1 MARLAPG
8 SRGGAIEKMSQ
19 LELLR
24 LAGGAVRAHRLRSAL
39 TMLGISIGI
48 ASVILLTSIGEGTR
62 RYVMAELLQFG
73 TDVIF
78 IRPGRIT
85 TTGPPDF
92 LSTVRKLSV
101 EDAEALRRV
110 AGVLRC
116 VPLLVG
122 NARVEARGR
131 GRSVFVIGAT
141 ADAPQAWKVSVGLG
155 RFLPASD
162 PRRGGPITVL
172 GPRTKQELF
181 GDANALGEHVRIG
194 GQRFLVVGVMA
205 PKGTLLGLDID
216 DRAYI
221 PVATAQQLFNLE
233 ELTEIHVQFAT
244 SAGVTSVSDG
254 IRKALMARHRGEED
268 FTLISQTDMLAV
280 FDRVLGIV
288 SVGVT
293 AIGGISLV
301 VGAIGIL
308 TMMWISVN
316 ERTAEI
322 GVARALGATP
332 DQVLRLFLL
341 EASLLSLTGGALGV
355 AAGMGLARGLQL
367 ALPGLPVH
375 TRPGFVAASIAM
387 SLLVGLL
394 SGVLP
399 ARRAAALDPVE
410 ALRAE

>member
-1 MARLAPG
+1 
-8 SRGGAIEKMSQ
+8 MSQ

-24 LAGGAVRAHRLRSAL
+24 LAGSAVVAHRLRSAL
-39 TMLGISIGI
+39 TMLGILIGI

-78 IRPGRIT
+78 IRAGRIT
-85 TTGPPDF
+85 TTGPPTAI

-101 EDAEALRRV
+101 EDAESLRRV
-110 AGVLRC
+110 AGVERTIP
-116 VPLLVG
+116 VVVG
-122 NARVEARGR
+122 NARVEARQR
-131 GRSVFVIGAT
+131 GRSIFVIGVT
-141 ADAPQAWKVSVGLG
+141 ADAPPAWKVAVGQG

-194 GQRFLVVGVMA
+194 GQRFLVIGVMA

-221 PVATAQQLFNLE
+221 PVATAQQLFNHDD
-233 ELTEIHVQFAT
+233 LTEIHVQFAT

-254 IRKALMARHRGEED
+254 IRKALQARHRGEED

-288 SVGVT
+288 SAGVT

-332 DQVLRLFLL
+332 SQVLRLFLL
-341 EASLLSLTGGALGV
+341 EASILSLAGGALGV
-355 AAGMGLARGLQL
+355 AAGIGLAGALRL
-367 ALPGLPVH
+367 AVPGLPIQ
-375 TRPGFVAASIAM
+375 TRWGYVAAALAM
-387 SLLVGLL
+387 SLAVGLL
-394 SGVLP
+394 SGVVP

>member
-1 MARLAPG
+1 
-8 SRGGAIEKMSQ
+8 MSQ

-24 LAGGAVRAHRLRSAL
+24 LAFGAVLGHRLRSAL
-39 TMLGISIGI
+39 TMLGILIGI

-78 IRPGRIT
+78 IRAGRIT
-85 TTGPPDF
+85 TSGPPTTI
-92 LSTVRKLSV
+92 LSTVRKLSI

-110 AGVLRC
+110 AGVLRS
-116 VPLLVG
+116 VPLFVG

-131 GRSVFVIGAT
+131 GRSVFVIGVT

-162 PRRGGPITVL
+162 PRRGAPITVL

-181 GDANALGEHVRIG
+181 GEANALGEHVRIG

-205 PKGTLLGLDID
+205 PKGTVLGLDLD

-221 PVATAQQLFNLE
+221 PVATAQQLFNRD

-244 SAGVTSVSDG
+244 SAGVASVSDG
-254 IRKALMARHRGEED
+254 ITKALMARHRGEED
-268 FTLISQTDMLAV
+268 FTLISQTDMLGV
-280 FDRVLGIV
+280 FERILGIV

-332 DQVLRLFLL
+332 NQVLRLFLI
-341 EASLLSLTGGALGV
+341 EASLLSLAGGALGV
-355 AAGMGLARGLQL
+355 ATGMCVARALQL

-375 TRPGFVAASIAM
+375 TRPGYVAASLAM
-387 SLLVGLL
+387 SLAVGLV

>member
-1 MARLAPG
+1 M
-8 SRGGAIEKMSQ
+8 SR

-24 LAGGAVRAHRLRSAL
+24 LAAGAVLGHRLRSAL
-39 TMLGISIGI
+39 TMLGILIGI

-78 IRPGRIT
+78 IRAGRFT
-85 TTGPPDF
+85 TTGPPTSI
-92 LSTVRKLSV
+92 LSTVRKLSI

-110 AGVLRC
+110 PGVLRSIP
-116 VPLLVG
+116 VLVG
-122 NARVEARGR
+122 NARVEARDR
-131 GRSVFVIGAT
+131 GRNTFVIGVT
-141 ADAPQAWKVSVGLG
+141 ADAPEAWKVGVGLG

-172 GPRTKQELF
+172 GPKTRQELF
-181 GDANALGEHVRIG
+181 GDANPLGEHVRIG

-221 PVATAQQLFNLE
+221 PVATAQQLFNRD
-233 ELTEIHVQFAT
+233 ELTEIHVQFAA
-244 SAGVTSVSDG
+244 SAGAETVGAG
-254 IRKALMARHRGEED
+254 IAKALKARHRGEED
-268 FTLISQTDMLAV
+268 FTMISQTDLLGV
-280 FDRVLGIV
+280 FERVLGIV

-316 ERTAEI
+316 ERTSEI

-332 DQVLRLFLL
+332 SQVQSLFLI
-341 EASLLSLTGGALGV
+341 EASLLSLAGGSLGV
-355 AAGMGLARGLQL
+355 ATGIGLGAVLQL
-367 ALPGLPVH
+367 AIPGLPVH
-375 TRPGFVAASIAM
+375 TRPEYVAASIAM
-387 SLLVGLL
+387 SLVVGLI

>member
-1 MARLAPG
+1 
-8 SRGGAIEKMSQ
+8 MSHF
-19 LELLR
+19 ELLR
-24 LAGGAVRAHRLRSAL
+24 LAVGAVLGHRLRSVL
-39 TMLGISIGI
+39 TMLGILIGV

-62 RYVMAELLQFG
+62 RFVMAELLQFG

-78 IRPGRIT
+78 IRAGRLT
-85 TTGPPDF
+85 TTGPPTAI
-92 LSTVRKLSV
+92 LSTVRKLSI

-110 AGVLRC
+110 AGVARS

-141 ADAPQAWKVSVGLG
+141 ADAPQAWKVSVGQG

-162 PRRGGPITVL
+162 PRRGAPVTVL

-181 GDANALGEHVRIG
+181 GDGNALGEHVRIG
-194 GQRFLVVGVMA
+194 GQRFLVIGVMA

-216 DRAYI
+216 DRVYI
-221 PVATAQQLFNLE
+221 PVATAQQLFNLD

-244 SAGVTSVSDG
+244 SAGVTNVSDG

-268 FTLISQTDMLAV
+268 FTLMSQTDMLTV
-280 FDRVLGIV
+280 FDRVLGVV

-332 DQVLRLFLL
+332 DQVMRLFML
-341 EASLLSLTGGALGV
+341 EASLLSLAGGAPGV
-355 AAGMGLARGLQL
+355 ATGMGLARALQF
-367 ALPGLPVH
+367 AWPGLPVH
-375 TRPGFVAASIAM
+375 TRPGYVAASIVM
-387 SLLVGLL
+387 SLAVGLV